1 MTRAHPAGPR
11 HADVLPAHDA
21 PGPVP
26 HDGAALDV
34 LPSAVWP
41 RHAVRGDDGV
51 VRLAD
56 VDVRDLAERHGTPLF
71 VVDEADFRSRCRD
84 HAEAFG
90 DPALVHYASKA
101 FLCTEV
107 ARWVADEG
115 LGLDVCS
122 EGELATAV
130 RAGFPAERIA
140 MHGNNKSPAEL
151 EAALDAGVGK
161 GVLDSFAEVA
171 RLDDAARRRGVVA
184 EVMVRVTVG
193 VEAHTH
199 EFIAT
204 AHEDQKFGFSLVGAS
219 EATGGGH
226 GGDAAEAVRR
236 VLKSAHLRLVG
247 LHSHIGSQIFDSGGF
262 ELAARRVVGLLAEI
276 RAEHGDRAE
285 DASALIDLGGG
296 MGIAYTTADDPRSP
310 AWLAGE
316 LRAIVDRECDRAGIP
331 VPRIAVEPGRAI
343 AGPGTVTLYTVGT
356 IKDVELG
363 GGARRRYVSVDGGMS
378 DNIRT
383 ALYDAAY
390 DCRLVS
396 RSAVPAETAGAGNP
410 GGGVPTLCRV
420 VGRHCESGDVVVR
433 DCWLPADLAPGD
445 LVAVAATGAY
455 CYAMASAY
463 NKVPRPAVVAVADGA
478 DRTMLRRETLDDLSR
493 LEV

>member
-11 HADVLPAHDA
+11 HADVLPAHEA
-21 PGPVP
+21 AGPVP
-26 HDGAALDV
+26 HDGTALDA
-34 LPSAVWP
+34 LPAAVWP

-51 VRLAD
+51 VRLAG

-71 VVDEADFRSRCRD
+71 VVDEDDFRSRCRD

-122 EGELATAV
+122 DGELATAV
-130 RAGFPAERIA
+130 RAGFPADRIA
-140 MHGNNKSPAEL
+140 MHGNNKSLAEL
-151 EAALDAGVGK
+151 DAALDAGVGK
-161 GVLDSFAEVA
+161 VVLDSFAEVA

-184 EVMVRVTVG
+184 DVMVRVTVG

-204 AHEDQKFGFSLVGAS
+204 AHEDQKFGFSLA
-219 EATGGGH
+219 

-276 RAEHGDRAE
+276 RAEHGDRA
-285 DASALIDLGGG
+285 DTASGLIDLGGG
-296 MGIAYTTADDPRSP
+296 MGIAYTTADHPRS
-310 AWLAGE
+310 ASWLAGE

-396 RSAVPAETAGAGNP
+396 RSAVPADTAGAGNP
-410 GGGVPTLCRV
+410 GGGIPTLCRV

-463 NKVPRPAVVAVADGA
+463 NKVPRPAVVTVADGT
-478 DRTMLRRETLDDLSR
+478 DRTMLRRETLDDLAR
-493 LEV
+493 LEVL